1 MWKESIPYLERAVK
15 LKTDFSEAHY
25 HLAIAYWR
33 TGRKQDG
40 ATEMEFQKKFSK
52 QQKEDLDQ
60 RLRQIE
66 TFVVD
71 VHN

>member
-1 MWKESIPYLERAVK
+1 
-15 LKTDFSEAHY
+15 
-25 HLAIAYWR
+25 
-33 TGRKQDG
+33 
-40 ATEMEFQKKFSK
+40 MEFQKKFSK